1 MSEPETIRCPRCHGR
16 GTVTPLRP
24 TEGPVYCPLCHGT
37 CEVPAGYDP
46 DEVADV

>member
-1 MSEPETIRCPRCHGR
+1 MPEPETKLCPRCHGR
-16 GTVTPLRP
+16 GTVTPTRP
-24 TEGPVYCPLCHGT
+24 TEGPVYCPTCRGT